1 MSIEVKISK
10 NRIPYKKALFTLER
24 RVENVKKGLKKEFI
38 WILEHPTTFTGG
50 FDLKKMR
57 F

>member
-10 NRIPYKKALFTLER
+10 NRIPYKKAMNFLEK
-24 RVENVKKGLKKEFI
+24 RVDDVKKGKKKELL
-38 WILEHPTTFTGG
+38 WILEHPTTYTGG
-50 FDLKKMR
+50 IRSKKKR